1 MDPSERERLMVECYG
16 EACSFVVAGKVIGR
30 SPATIRK
37 MAGDGRIRF
46 ACEGTRIDV
55 RSLARYICA
64 PKQIDSDARLRKR
77 RERNGVK
84 CEWRVWRYDGI
95 SGGLPRLP
103 ARLHRH
109 DGLHL
114 AGRWRVD
121 RRR

>member
-1 MDPSERERLMVECYG
+1 MDTSERERLMVECYG

-37 MAGDGRIRF
+37 RAGDGRIRF

-77 RERNGVK
+77 RERDGVK
-84 CEWRVWRYDGI
+84 CEWKV
-95 SGGLPRLP
+95 
-103 ARLHRH
+103 
-109 DGLHL
+109 
-114 AGRWRVD
+114 
-121 RRR
+121 